1 MGGGKDLPTKTT
13 EMEPAVGGDAHETP
27 ALETAKPEDV
37 KRTDKMVKLEADEE
51 AEYHPARSIATNV
64 QRLYSENLSRDKR
77 ETINKGFEG
86 VMNMTPES
94 LKQALFFFTTADV
107 NKTCDNIDTAF
118 NTMVKNERVRTAMNL
133 GEDSVQKVLDAKEY
147 TVEVYEDSLE
157 KTTATV
163 KDTWG
168 SVWGIGE
175 MLVSTTKTKVQET
188 TDYVVETKDFIY
200 DTTVDKVTVTTQL
213 AYDAKNYLANTEYS
227 TIKDDTFKLT
237 EQKYGEA
244 KEFVGEK
251 YNETTKYVEDTYE
264 DTKKYVVDTKDALV
278 DTSVATAEDTK
289 QYVYTGWAK
298 SLSFT
303 TETLDTLRESL
314 NTYLP
319 IAINAKNKDKLLA
332 NVSEYYED
340 VTEKTTTPAYEGVE
354 FIRKQGL
361 TALFGS
367 TTGFLYHATGF
378 SKDEEKYGP
387 VVDRVKDL
395 AKSIFNVR
403 VLIAMG
409 EDDG

>member
-1 MGGGKDLPTKTT
+1 MTDQKPTT
-13 EMEPAVGGDAHETP
+13 VGGDAQDK
-27 ALETAKPEDV
+27 KPEDV
-37 KRTDKMVKLEADEE
+37 KRTDKMVKLESDEE

-64 QRLYSENLSRDKR
+64 QRLYAENLSRDKR

-107 NKTCDNIDTAF
+107 DKTCDNIDTAF

-175 MLVSTTKTKVQET
+175 MLVNTTKTKVQET

-227 TIKDDTFKLT
+227 TIKDDTIKLT

-244 KEFVGEK
+244 KEFVGEKYNETTTALGEK

-289 QYVYTGWAK
+289 QYVYTGWAA

-303 TETLDTLRESL
+303 TETLDSLRESL
-314 NTYLP
+314 NAYLP

-354 FIRKQGL
+354 FVRKQGL
-361 TALFGS
+361 TALLGS

-403 VLIAMG
+403 VLVAMG